1 MSSKRS
7 NAPSTGLRPLDSGAP
22 ADDAHFE
29 SIVGASARMRRI
41 FRLVAKVAATDSTV
55 LLLGESGTGKELIA
69 RSIHLH
75 SRRASGPFV
84 AVNVG
89 ALPGTLIEAELFGHR
104 RGAFTGAQMDRL
116 GLIEE
121 AEGGTLFL
129 DEIGD
134 MPLGAQVQLLRV
146 LENSE
151 VRRVG
156 ENVARH
162 VDVRV
167 VAATHHDL
175 MADVQR
181 GAFREDLYYRLNVV
195 QIELPP
201 LRERREDIGL
211 LAAYFL
217 ERIARRW
224 GRGPMR
230 FSADAMSRLEHYD
243 YPGNVRELENAIEH
257 AIAVAETGVI
267 EALDL
272 PVSFRAS
279 RQLEPHG
286 GMGDSAVARAAGA
299 GRAGG
304 AAAAASAGSTP
315 NSHPAGHAAEPGAR
329 LPSAAGEPSS
339 AGQDRDGWS
348 LAEVEKEHIRRVL
361 DRHRGNATAA
371 ARQLGISRT
380 TLWRKLREYGLT
392 RRSR

>member
-1 MSSKRS
+1 MSPTRS
-7 NAPSTGLRPLDSGAP
+7 HPRSPGRGPAASGTP

-75 SRRASGPFV
+75 SKRASGPFV
-84 AVNVG
+84 PVNVG
-89 ALPGTLIEAELFGHR
+89 ALPESLIEAELFGHR
-104 RGAFTGAQMDRL
+104 RGAFTGAQMDRR

-121 AEGGTLFL
+121 ADHGTLFL

-134 MPLGAQVQLLRV
+134 MPISTQVQLLRV

-151 VRRVG
+151 ARRLG

-175 MADVQR
+175 MSDVQR
-181 GAFREDLYYRLNVV
+181 GTFREDLYYRLNVV

-217 ERIARRW
+217 ERVATRW
-224 GRGPMR
+224 GRGAMQ
-230 FSADAMSRLEHYD
+230 FSSDAMSLLEHYD

-257 AIAVAETGVI
+257 AVAVAETPVI
-267 EALDL
+267 GPLDL
-272 PVSFRAS
+272 PVAMRSS
-279 RQLEPHG
+279 RQLEAHRG
-286 GMGDSAVARAAGA
+286 AVAPADLAIAPAESGTMSLGPGGAADRAAG
-299 GRAGG
+299 RG
-304 AAAAASAGSTP
+304 AAAPRSAPGAASAAS
-315 NSHPAGHAAEPGAR
+315 PAP
-329 LPSAAGEPSS
+329 
-339 AGQDRDGWS
+339 DRDAWS
-348 LAEVEKEHIRRVL
+348 LAEVEKEHIRRAL
-361 DRHRGNATAA
+361 ERHRGNATTA

-380 TLWRKLREYGLT
+380 TLWRKLRAYGLT